1 MMSDQLVG
9 WDYAVVDIDGVI
21 ISMHVTVCPK
31 HSEVWLCA
39 ALTVGSFGKRVEP
52 RERACVYCSV
62 DPA

>member
-1 MMSDQLVG
+1 M
-9 WDYAVVDIDGVI
+9 VDIDGVI